1 MTPLEKAR
9 RALAEWT
16 PPEHGSYYERV
27 VKPARLRAKVVTY
40 EIAEEFGL
48 TVNERSRLYV
58 ANRAM
63 VEAGWSEQDLYRPA
77 ERLDNDELRILYGN
91 YQMHG
96 FSRRE
101 IFEMIPGM
109 EESITG
115 YTQLWDA
122 RRA

>member
-16 PPEHGSYYERV
+16 PSEHGSYYERV
-27 VKPARLRAKVVTY
+27 VKPARLRAKVATY
-40 EIAEEFGL
+40 ENAEDFGL
-48 TVNERSRLYV
+48 TVNERSRLYM
-58 ANRAM
+58 ANRTM

-77 ERLDNDELRILYGN
+77 ERLDNDELRTLYGN

-96 FSRRE
+96 FGRRE

-122 RRA
+122 RRE